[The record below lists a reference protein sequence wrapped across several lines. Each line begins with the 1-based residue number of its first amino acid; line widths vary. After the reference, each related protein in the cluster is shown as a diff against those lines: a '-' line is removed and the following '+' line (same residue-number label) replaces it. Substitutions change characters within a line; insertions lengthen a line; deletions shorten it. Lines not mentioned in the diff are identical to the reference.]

1 MELYITLNELVD
13 EHNNYKHMKK
23 IKSLILIAMLLLA
36 SCDVNHTQKFNSIKK
51 NDIAGYE
58 NFISKYPSSIHV
70 KAARKYITEEI
81 CRRSEP
87 LWEQW
92 FRDNGDSFIYLFD
105 AVSREHEKAI
115 NDFLSLFYEGP
126 DSLRYNHHLIRWR
139 LNEFYPL
146 QTSTEDRYKE
156 YLDLKQQVDSLLHFE
171 VETDGYQIRRKSALA
186 RLMNEFLL
194 NVYENKLIES
204 IEDPGL
210 LALFEQERESWSLY
224 CESTSNAF
232 GKIVLGRFQY
242 NLKATFWNNYDFD
255 IMNQR
260 LKSLVYLYSKDVSA
274 LGDNMCGWNDVAE
287 GFDNIRKGVKS
298 DSDSEYGYSYDEK
311 VAALEED
318 KKAFNEYIRIHANLL
333 KEMGVASDEGHLL
346 YLKAQTLNRFMDY
359 YDDVVIRTYD

>member
-1 MELYITLNELVD
+1 MNF
-13 EHNNYKHMKK
+13 MKTNFLTG
-23 IKSLILIAMLLLA
+23 IVLILLLV
-36 SCDVNHTQKFNSIKK
+36 SCDANHTQKFNSIKK

-87 LWEQW
+87 LWKQW

-105 AVSREHEKAI
+105 AVSREHEKVI

-126 DSLRYNHHLIRWR
+126 DSLRDNHHLIQWR
-139 LNEFYPL
+139 LNKFYPL
-146 QTSTEDRYKE
+146 QTSTEDKFKE
-156 YLDLKQQVDSLLHFE
+156 YLGFKQQVDSLLRFE

-210 LALFEQERESWSLY
+210 LALFEQERESWNLY

-287 GFDNIRKGVKS
+287 GFDNVRKGVKP
-298 DSDSEYGYSYDEK
+298 DSDSEFGYSYDEK

-318 KKAFNEYIRIHANLL
+318 KKAFNEYIRVHVNLL

>member
-1 MELYITLNELVD
+1 MYIFT
-13 EHNNYKHMKK
+13 
-23 IKSLILIAMLLLA
+23 IKSLFVELKKMNLMKTHFLTGMFFLLLLA
-36 SCDVNHTQKFNSIKK
+36 SCDANHTQEFNSIRK
-51 NDIAGYE
+51 NDIAAYE
-58 NFISKYPSSIHV
+58 NFISKYPSSIHI
-70 KAARKYITEEI
+70 KAARKYINEEI
-81 CRRSEP
+81 CMRSEP

-105 AVSREHEKAI
+105 IVSREHEKAI

-126 DSLRYNHHLIRWR
+126 DSLRDNHHLIRWR

-146 QTSTEDRYKE
+146 QTSTEDKFKE
-156 YLDLKQQVDSLLHFE
+156 YLDLRQQVDSLLRFE

-210 LALFEQERESWSLY
+210 LALLEQERESWSLY

-274 LGDNMCGWNDVAE
+274 LGDNMCGWNDVVE
-287 GFDNIRKGVKS
+287 GFDNVRKDIKS
-298 DSDSEYGYSYDEK
+298 DSDSEFGYSYDEK

-318 KKAFNEYIRIHANLL
+318 KKAFNEYTRVHANLL
-333 KEMGVASDEGHLL
+333 EEMGISGDEGHLL

-359 YDDVVIRTYD
+359 YNDVVIRTYD